1 VHSDIDVPDI
11 FAAFDLL
18 DKPLRM
24 AASLRK

>member
-1 VHSDIDVPDI
+1 VNSDIVVPDV